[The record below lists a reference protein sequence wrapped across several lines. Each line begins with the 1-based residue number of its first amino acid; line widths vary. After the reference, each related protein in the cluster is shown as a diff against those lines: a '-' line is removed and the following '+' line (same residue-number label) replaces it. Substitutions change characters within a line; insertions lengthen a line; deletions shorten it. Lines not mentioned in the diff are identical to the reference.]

1 MKILGY
7 PLLSTHWNRL
17 SIDDSTPNPSSSD
30 IPLHKYALPRDD
42 VNATDLYIPTMSF
55 VTYCILVCY
64 IRGVFG
70 DEDTNIPDILIQT
83 VWKCCMLQVCESLFM
98 SLGFSLMGVSS
109 IPFLDIIAY
118 TGYKYFGLC
127 INTLSWVLGGMA

>member
-1 MKILGY
+1 MKILIY

-17 SIDDSTPNPSSSD
+17 SIDDSTPSTNNE
-30 IPLHKYALPRDD
+30 IPLHKYALPKDD
-42 VNATDLYIPTMSF
+42 INAPDLYIPIMSF

-83 VWKCCMLQVCESLFM
+83 VWKCCMLQICEALFM
-98 SLGFSLMGVSS
+98 SVGLSLMGVSS
-109 IPFLDIIAY
+109 IPFLDIISY
-118 TGYKYFGLC
+118 TG
-127 INTLSWVLGGMA
+127 M